1 MSSARIAAASGTPLT
16 PLRTMADVSL
26 LRTAAS
32 ADERLTLILQLG
44 GTNDAHGKVDAE
56 VRARSKRTAELV
68 AAKRKGSAGSGG
80 GGNTVRV
87 LTSGGAAPSRF
98 PFNPTTTPH
107 WQMVEGALA
116 AAGVPEEAL
125 LRPGL
130 PALHTVDEAIM
141 ARAYVRQLAVSR
153 PPSSVFK
160 EVIVVTS
167 DFHVARAR
175 HLFKVAFSAKS
186 RCPLPVHFEGVPSAL
201 GGSALKERR
210 RHEAESLRTLRTRPN
225 GVWLDFLRENEL
237 EVANWL

>member
-44 GTNDAHGKVDAE
+44 GTNDAHGKVDAD

-68 AAKRKGSAGSGG
+68 AARTTGSAGSGG

-98 PFNPTTTPH
+98 PFNPTATPH

-125 LRPGL
+125 LRRAAPGCRRC
-130 PALHTVDEAIM
+130 T
-141 ARAYVRQLAVSR
+141 
-153 PPSSVFK
+153 PSTRRSW
-160 EVIVVTS
+160 
-167 DFHVARAR
+167 RAR
-175 HLFKVAFSAKS
+175 TCGSS
-186 RCPLPVHFEGVPSAL
+186 RCRG
-201 GGSALKERR
+201 RR
-210 RHEAESLRTLRTRPN
+210 RASSRR
-225 GVWLDFLRENEL
+225 
-237 EVANWL
+237 